1 MNDDTIMIVVPW
13 VFKDWRIKLI
23 WEETREILKMFGSV
37 ARGNSILVRESR
49 NGKTPTDN
57 TTAPGDGPAVFCV
70 FFSLFKKKFVN

>member
-1 MNDDTIMIVVPW
+1 M
-13 VFKDWRIKLI
+13 FKDWRIKLI

>member
-1 MNDDTIMIVVPW
+1 MNDDTIMSVVPW

>member
-1 MNDDTIMIVVPW
+1 MMGGNKRD
-13 VFKDWRIKLI
+13 FKNV
-23 WEETREILKMFGSV
+23 FGSV